1 RRWAM
6 PAPRAGVARAFP
18 RTRIEGSGGAGII
31 PPVCL
36 PSAYTCGAWRVE
48 FRCSLRARFVG
59 RRCAATDDPQL
70 ALLFYMLQGSL
81 QKIDFQ
87 DLLPDLTFQLRDSRL
102 LRPFL
107 AYAGKR
113 PLPKLIDIA
122 APAVQF
128 LAAHFQAARH

>member
-1 RRWAM
+1 
-6 PAPRAGVARAFP
+6 
-18 RTRIEGSGGAGII
+18 
-31 PPVCL
+31 
-36 PSAYTCGAWRVE
+36 
-48 FRCSLRARFVG
+48 
-59 RRCAATDDPQL
+59 
-70 ALLFYMLQGSL
+70 MLQGSL

-128 LAAHFQAARH
+128 LAAHLLRATKPAGSPARNRCTAPSLNSLVNFLRDPIPISPFAAF